1 MEWDKMN
8 TFLYAQRAIRKLH
21 NSHLKLAHNTSELKK
36 MHLTEEDIN
45 AINLD
50 LKANDNDPHKLYNN
64 YLRQIN
70 FIISLVELVLKD
82 PTENKPVDLR
92 SLHNLE
98 LRLEEIRKRYT

>member
-1 MEWDKMN
+1 MN
-8 TFLYAQRAIRKLH
+8 NFLYSQMVIRKLN

-50 LKANDNDPHKLYNN
+50 LKANDNDPHKLYHS
-64 YLRQIN
+64 YLRLIN
-70 FIISLVELVLKD
+70 FTLYIVDLIIKD
-82 PTENKPVDLR
+82 PTEDKPVDLR

-98 LRLEEIRKRYT
+98 LRLEELRKSYS

>member
-1 MEWDKMN
+1 MN
-8 TFLYAQRAIRKLH
+8 NFSYTQMIIRKIH
-21 NSHLKLAHNTSELKK
+21 NSHRELAYGASAIKK

-98 LRLEEIRKRYT
+98 LRLEELRKSYS

>member
-1 MEWDKMN
+1 MN
-8 TFLYAQRAIRKLH
+8 TFLYTQRAIRKLH

-50 LKANDNDPHKLYNN
+50 LKANDNDPQKLYNN
-64 YLRQIN
+64 YLRLIN
-70 FIISLVELVLKD
+70 FTLYIVDLLIKD

-92 SLHNLE
+92 SLHKLE
-98 LRLEEIRKRYT
+98 LRLEEIRKSYS